1 MSEAEDYLAI
11 TGLLLRKI
19 MSILKLTSSS
29 SAVSTVSSMISR
41 ALSVLANS
49 FIALVRSGLLLSF
62 VAYMSIEYSKIS
74 N

>member
-62 VAYMSIEYSKIS
+62 VAYMSIEYSNIS

>member
-19 MSILKLTSSS
+19 MSLKLTSSS
-29 SAVSTVSSMISR
+29 FAVSTVSSMISG

-62 VAYMSIEYSKIS
+62 VAYMSNEYSKIS